1 MTIEELSSVLQMQEE
16 ILQFSSFTNADAWE
30 LGNLIVAEAAKRGAA
45 VLVRIRLNNGY
56 TVFQYGMDGTN
67 LYHEQWL
74 TRKENTVRLTEKSS
88 LRMYMDLRERGE
100 SLADRFLDE
109 KEYAAC
115 GGGFPIR
122 VEEVG
127 VIGTIA
133 ITGLDHVS
141 EHDLLVKFGM
151 AQTAIIGV
159 LRKRFNP
166 YGMTWFRLSNMYI
179 MVAGVKMMI
188 VVDQMVAVVA
198 TAGMEPANV
207 MEHTTNL

>member
-74 TRKENTVRLTEKSS
+74 TRKEKTVRLTEKSS

-141 EHDLLVKFGM
+141 EHDLLVKC
-151 AQTAIIGV
+151 ISKY
-159 LRKRFNP
+159 LH
-166 YGMTWFRLSNMYI
+166 
-179 MVAGVKMMI
+179 VAEVPRIRAM
-188 VVDQMVAVVA
+188 
-198 TAGMEPANV
+198 
-207 MEHTTNL
+207 

>member
-67 LYHEQWL
+67 LYHE
-74 TRKENTVRLTEKSS
+74 LTEKSS

-127 VIGTIA
+127 VIGTVA

-141 EHDLLVKFGM
+141 EHDLLVKC
-151 AQTAIIGV
+151 ISKY
-159 LRKRFNP
+159 LH
-166 YGMTWFRLSNMYI
+166 
-179 MVAGVKMMI
+179 VAEVPRIRAM
-188 VVDQMVAVVA
+188 
-198 TAGMEPANV
+198 
-207 MEHTTNL
+207 

>member
-109 KEYAAC
+109 KEY
-115 GGGFPIR
+115 

-127 VIGTIA
+127 VIGTVA

-141 EHDLLVKFGM
+141 EHDLLVKC
-151 AQTAIIGV
+151 ISKY
-159 LRKRFNP
+159 LH
-166 YGMTWFRLSNMYI
+166 
-179 MVAGVKMMI
+179 VAEVPRIRAM
-188 VVDQMVAVVA
+188 
-198 TAGMEPANV
+198 
-207 MEHTTNL
+207 

>member
-100 SLADRFLDE
+100 SLTDRFLDE

-127 VIGTIA
+127 VIGTVA

-141 EHDLLVKFGM
+141 CLLY
-151 AQTAIIGV
+151 TSPSP
-159 LRKRFNP
+159 RDTR
-166 YGMTWFRLSNMYI
+166 
-179 MVAGVKMMI
+179 
-188 VVDQMVAVVA
+188 
-198 TAGMEPANV
+198 
-207 MEHTTNL
+207 

>member
-100 SLADRFLDE
+100 SLADRF
-109 KEYAAC
+109 
-115 GGGFPIR
+115 
-122 VEEVG
+122 
-127 VIGTIA
+127 
-133 ITGLDHVS
+133 HVS
-141 EHDLLVKFGM
+141 VLDLLVNCFSKY
-151 AQTAIIGV
+151 
-159 LRKRFNP
+159 LH
-166 YGMTWFRLSNMYI
+166 
-179 MVAGVKMMI
+179 VAEVPRIRAM
-188 VVDQMVAVVA
+188 
-198 TAGMEPANV
+198 
-207 MEHTTNL
+207 

>member
-56 TVFQYGMDGTN
+56 TVFQYGMHGTN
-67 LYHEQWL
+67 LYNEHWM
-74 TRKENTVRLTEKSS
+74 TRKYKTVRLTEKSS

-127 VIGTIA
+127 VIGTVA

-141 EHDLLVKFGM
+141 EHDLLVKC
-151 AQTAIIGV
+151 ISKY
-159 LRKRFNP
+159 LH
-166 YGMTWFRLSNMYI
+166 
-179 MVAGVKMMI
+179 VAEVPRIRAM
-188 VVDQMVAVVA
+188 
-198 TAGMEPANV
+198 
-207 MEHTTNL
+207 

>member
-45 VLVRIRLNNGY
+45 VLVR
-56 TVFQYGMDGTN
+56 
-67 LYHEQWL
+67 
-74 TRKENTVRLTEKSS
+74 
-88 LRMYMDLRERGE
+88 MYMDLRERGE

-127 VIGTIA
+127 VIGTVA

-141 EHDLLVKFGM
+141 EHDLLVKC
-151 AQTAIIGV
+151 ISKY
-159 LRKRFNP
+159 LH
-166 YGMTWFRLSNMYI
+166 
-179 MVAGVKMMI
+179 VAEVPRIRAM
-188 VVDQMVAVVA
+188 
-198 TAGMEPANV
+198 
-207 MEHTTNL
+207 

>member
-56 TVFQYGMDGTN
+56 TVFKYGMDGTN

-88 LRMYMDLRERGE
+88 LRMYMDLRE
-100 SLADRFLDE
+100 

-127 VIGTIA
+127 VIGTVA

-141 EHDLLVKFGM
+141 EHDLLVKC
-151 AQTAIIGV
+151 ISKY
-159 LRKRFNP
+159 LH
-166 YGMTWFRLSNMYI
+166 
-179 MVAGVKMMI
+179 VAEVPRIRAM
-188 VVDQMVAVVA
+188 
-198 TAGMEPANV
+198 
-207 MEHTTNL
+207 

>member
-109 KEYAAC
+109 KEYA
-115 GGGFPIR
+115 
-122 VEEVG
+122 
-127 VIGTIA
+127 
-133 ITGLDHVS
+133 DS
-141 EHDLLVKFGM
+141 
-151 AQTAIIGV
+151 
-159 LRKRFNP
+159 RF
-166 YGMTWFRLSNMYI
+166 
-179 MVAGVKMMI
+179 V
-188 VVDQMVAVVA
+188 
-198 TAGMEPANV
+198 
-207 MEHTTNL
+207 